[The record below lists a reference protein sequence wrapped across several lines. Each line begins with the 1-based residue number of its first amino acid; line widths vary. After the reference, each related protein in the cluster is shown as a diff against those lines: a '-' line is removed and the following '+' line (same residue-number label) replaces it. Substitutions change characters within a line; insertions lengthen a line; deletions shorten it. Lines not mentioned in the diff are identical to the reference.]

1 MQYTVIDLSPIAV
14 VFIAIIA
21 TLIYR
26 SLFLRSEQK
35 RIDPVKMAHDAA
47 KARGL
52 VRSPYTG
59 SYVTP
64 EHIERQ
70 RAQYNP
76 FEELK

>member
-1 MQYTVIDLSPIAV
+1 MQYTVIDTSVLIV
-14 VFIAIIA
+14 AIIA
-21 TLIYR
+21 ALIYR

-35 RIDPVKMAHDAA
+35 RVDPVKMAHDAA

-52 VRSPYTG
+52 VMSPYTG
-59 SYVTP
+59 SYVTR

-76 FEELK
+76 LEGMK

>member
-1 MQYTVIDLSPIAV
+1 MQYSVIDLSPIAV
-14 VFIAIIA
+14 VVIAIIA
-21 TLIYR
+21 ALIYR

-52 VRSPYTG
+52 VMSPYTG
-59 SYVTP
+59 SYVTR

-70 RAQYNP
+70 RAQYSP
-76 FEELK
+76 LEELK

>member
-14 VFIAIIA
+14 VVIAIIA

-26 SLFLRSEQK
+26 SLFLRREQK
-35 RIDPVKMAHDAA
+35 RVDPVKMAHDAA

-52 VRSPYTG
+52 LLSPYTG
-59 SYVTP
+59 SYVTR

-76 FEELK
+76 LEDMK

>member
-1 MQYTVIDLSPIAV
+1 MQYTVIDLSVLIV
-14 VFIAIIA
+14 AIIA
-21 TLIYR
+21 ALIYR

-35 RIDPVKMAHDAA
+35 RVDPVKMMEDAA

-52 VRSPYTG
+52 VMSPYTG
-59 SYVTP
+59 SYVTR

-76 FEELK
+76 FEEMK

>member
-1 MQYTVIDLSPIAV
+1 MQYSVIDLSPIAV
-14 VFIAIIA
+14 VVIAIIA
-21 TLIYR
+21 ASLYR
-26 SLFLRSEQK
+26 SLFLRREQK

-52 VRSPYTG
+52 VLSPYTG
-59 SYVTP
+59 SYVTR

-76 FEELK
+76 LEEMK

>member
-1 MQYTVIDLSPIAV
+1 MQYIVIDLPILIIV
-14 VFIAIIA
+14 IIA
-21 TLIYR
+21 S
-26 SLFLRSEQK
+26 SLYLLWFLRRTKK

-52 VRSPYTG
+52 VLSPYTG
-59 SYVTP
+59 SYVTR

-76 FEELK
+76 PEDLK

>member
-1 MQYTVIDLSPIAV
+1 MQYTVIDLSVLI
-14 VFIAIIA
+14 IAIIA
-21 TLIYR
+21 ASLYR
-26 SLFLRSEQK
+26 VWFLRRTQK

-52 VRSPYTG
+52 VLSPYTG
-59 SYVTP
+59 SYVTR

-76 FEELK
+76 LEEMK